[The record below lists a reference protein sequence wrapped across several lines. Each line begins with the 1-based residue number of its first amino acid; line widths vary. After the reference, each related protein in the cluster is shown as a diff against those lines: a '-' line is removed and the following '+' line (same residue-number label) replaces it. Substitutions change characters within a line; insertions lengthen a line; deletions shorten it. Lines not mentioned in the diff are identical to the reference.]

1 MKLRVLSLFD
11 GCACGYV
18 ALKRAGFEVDV
29 YYRSEID
36 KYANIIANKNHP
48 DVVNLGDVR
57 NIRGSD
63 LGRIDLLIGGSPCQG
78 FSVAGGRLNFE
89 HKESK
94 LFFEYVRLM
103 RECNPKYFL
112 LENVMMKPEWVAT
125 ISDYLGVQ
133 PVKIDSAL
141 VQCANSPT
149 VILG

>member
-78 FSVAGGRLNFE
+78 FSVMPAEG
-89 HKESK
+89 
-94 LFFEYVRLM
+94 
-103 RECNPKYFL
+103 
-112 LENVMMKPEWVAT
+112 
-125 ISDYLGVQ
+125 
-133 PVKIDSAL
+133 
-141 VQCANSPT
+141 
-149 VILG
+149 